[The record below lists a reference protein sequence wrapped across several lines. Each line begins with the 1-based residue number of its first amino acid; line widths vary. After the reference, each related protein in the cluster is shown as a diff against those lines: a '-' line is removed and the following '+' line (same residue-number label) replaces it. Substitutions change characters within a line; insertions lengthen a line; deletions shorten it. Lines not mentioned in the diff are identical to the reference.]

1 MKNARRDRN
10 AIFEAIRPNIR
21 PIVEEIVNK
30 TIVIISRVTRTYRYM
45 SFTKKKLFIPN
56 GNEFGWIIFD
66 FNLLCNEISLL
77 FFSLHDRNCDRVKF
91 VLDST
96 CDLI

>member
-1 MKNARRDRN
+1 
-10 AIFEAIRPNIR
+10 
-21 PIVEEIVNK
+21 
-30 TIVIISRVTRTYRYM
+30 M

-96 CDLI
+96 CDSI